1 MIKRYTLQ
9 NMKNVWS
16 EETKFSK
23 MLEIELLICEAW
35 NKLGKIPDNSLL
47 NIKSK
52 AKFNIERIKE
62 IEKITNHD
70 VIAFVTNVSENIGD
84 DGRFIHMGATSSD
97 ILDTA
102 LALQMRDAVD
112 ILIDDLLKLKDALRE
127 KAIKYKNLL
136 TIGRTHGI
144 HAEPT
149 SFGLK
154 FALWFTETKKNIERM
169 IWVKDEISI
178 GKLSGAV
185 GNFANTDPFVEEY
198 VLNKLNLKPALVS
211 TQIIQRDVHA
221 LLLNIIALIGSSL
234 DKYALEIRNLQRT
247 EVSEVSEPFTAGQ
260 KGSSAMPHKKN
271 PIICERICGLARVLR
286 GYSITSLENIP
297 LWHERDISHSS
308 AERIILPDATTLL
321 DYMINKF
328 IYVINGLEVHED
340 KILKNI
346 ELTKGRYNSER
357 VLTYLIEE
365 KGFSREEAYQIVQN
379 ASFES
384 LKRDIPFKD
393 ALREKSTLRE
403 VLKDEEIDNLFDLKW
418 FIRYVDYIYKRG
430 GIEDDKSRDKY

>member
-1 MIKRYTLQ
+1 MIERYALQ

-35 NKLGKIPDNSLL
+35 NKLGKIPDSSLL

-52 AKFNIERIKE
+52 AKFNVERIKE
-62 IEKITNHD
+62 IEKVTNHD
-70 VIAFVTNVSENIGD
+70 VIAFVTNISENVGV
-84 DGRFIHMGATSSD
+84 DGRFIHIGATSSD

-112 ILIDDLLKLKDALRE
+112 ILIDDLSKLKDALRE
-127 KAIKYKNLL
+127 KAIKYKNLP

-169 IWVKDEISI
+169 RWVKEEISI

-198 VLNKLNLKPALVS
+198 VLSKLNLKPALVS

-328 IYVINGLEVHED
+328 IYVINGLEIYDD
-340 KILKNI
+340 KILKNL

-393 ALREKSTLRE
+393 ALKEENSLKG
-403 VLKDEEIDNLFDLKW
+403 VLKEDEIDNLFDLKW
-418 FIRYVDYIYKRG
+418 FIRYIDYIYKRS
-430 GIEDDKSRDKY
+430 GIEDDKS

>member
-328 IYVINGLEVHED
+328 IFVVNDLEVYDD
-340 KILKNI
+340 KILKNV
-346 ELTKGRYNSER
+346 ELTKGRYFSER

-365 KGFSREEAYQIVQN
+365 KGFSREEAYSIVQKV
-379 ASFES
+379 SFES
-384 LKRDIPFKD
+384 LERDISFKD
-393 ALREKSTLRE
+393 ALREEIALRE

-418 FIRYVDYIYKRG
+418 FIRYVDYIYKRS
-430 GIEDDKSRDKY
+430 GIKDDKS

>member
-1 MIKRYTLQ
+1 
-9 NMKNVWS
+9 
-16 EETKFSK
+16 
-23 MLEIELLICEAW
+23 
-35 NKLGKIPDNSLL
+35 
-47 NIKSK
+47 
-52 AKFNIERIKE
+52 
-62 IEKITNHD
+62 
-70 VIAFVTNVSENIGD
+70 
-84 DGRFIHMGATSSD
+84 
-97 ILDTA
+97 
-102 LALQMRDAVD
+102 
-112 ILIDDLLKLKDALRE
+112 
-127 KAIKYKNLL
+127 
-136 TIGRTHGI
+136 
-144 HAEPT
+144 
-149 SFGLK
+149 LK

-169 IWVKDEISI
+169 IWVKNEISL

-198 VLNKLNLKPALVS
+198 VLNKLKLKPALVS

-328 IYVINGLEVHED
+328 IFVVSDLEVYDD
-340 KILKNI
+340 KILKNV

-365 KGFSREEAYQIVQN
+365 KGFSREKAYQIVQN

-384 LKRDIPFKD
+384 LKRDISLKD
-393 ALREKSTLRE
+393 
-403 VLKDEEIDNLFDLKW
+403 VLKEENALNGILKEEEIDNLFDLKW
-418 FIRYVDYIYKRG
+418 FIRYVDYIYKRS
-430 GIEDDKSRDKY
+430 GIEDDKS

>member
-112 ILIDDLLKLKDALRE
+112 ILIDDLSKLKDAFRE
-127 KAIKYKNLL
+127 KAIKYKSLP

-328 IYVINGLEVHED
+328 IFVVNDLEVYDD
-340 KILKNI
+340 KILKNV
-346 ELTKGRYNSER
+346 ELTKGRYFSER

-365 KGFSREEAYQIVQN
+365 KGFSREEAYSIVQKV
-379 ASFES
+379 SFES
-384 LKRDIPFKD
+384 LERDISFKD
-393 ALREKSTLRE
+393 ALREENALNGI
-403 VLKDEEIDNLFDLKW
+403 LKEEEIDNLFDLKW
-418 FIRYVDYIYKRG
+418 FIRYVDYIYKRS
-430 GIEDDKSRDKY
+430 GIEDDKS

>member
-112 ILIDDLLKLKDALRE
+112 ILIDDLLKLKDALKE

-328 IYVINGLEVHED
+328 IFVVNDLEVYDD
-340 KILKNI
+340 KILKNV
-346 ELTKGRYNSER
+346 ELTKGRYFSER

-365 KGFSREEAYQIVQN
+365 KGFSREEAYSIVQKV
-379 ASFES
+379 SFES
-384 LKRDIPFKD
+384 LERDISFKD
-393 ALREKSTLRE
+393 ALREEIALRE

-418 FIRYVDYIYKRG
+418 FIRYVDYIYKRS
-430 GIEDDKSRDKY
+430 GIEDDKS

>member
-1 MIKRYTLQ
+1 MIERYTLQ

-23 MLEIELLICEAW
+23 MLEIELFICEAW

-62 IEKITNHD
+62 IEKVTNHD

-112 ILIDDLLKLKDALRE
+112 ILIDDLLKLKDALKE

-169 IWVKDEISI
+169 IWVKNEISL

-198 VLNKLNLKPALVS
+198 VLNKLKLKPALVS

-328 IYVINGLEVHED
+328 IFVVSDLEVYDD
-340 KILKNI
+340 KILKNV

-365 KGFSREEAYQIVQN
+365 KGFSREKAYQIVQN

-384 LKRDIPFKD
+384 LKRDISLKD
-393 ALREKSTLRE
+393 ALKEENALNGI
-403 VLKDEEIDNLFDLKW
+403 LKEEEIDNLFDLKW
-418 FIRYVDYIYKRG
+418 FIRYVDYIYKRS
-430 GIEDDKSRDKY
+430 GIEDDKS

>member
-1 MIKRYTLQ
+1 MIERYTLQ

-84 DGRFIHMGATSSD
+84 DGRLIHMGATSSD

-308 AERIILPDATTLL
+308 AERIILPDATILL

-328 IYVINGLEVHED
+328 IFVVNDLEVYDD
-340 KILKNI
+340 KILKM
-346 ELTKGRYNSER
+346 
-357 VLTYLIEE
+357 
-365 KGFSREEAYQIVQN
+365 
-379 ASFES
+379 
-384 LKRDIPFKD
+384 
-393 ALREKSTLRE
+393 
-403 VLKDEEIDNLFDLKW
+403 
-418 FIRYVDYIYKRG
+418 
-430 GIEDDKSRDKY
+430 

>member
-308 AERIILPDATTLL
+308 AERIILPDATILL

-328 IYVINGLEVHED
+328 IFVVNDLEVYDD
-340 KILKNI
+340 KILKNV

-365 KGFSREEAYQIVQN
+365 KGFSREKAYQIVQN

-384 LKRDIPFKD
+384 LERDISFKD
-393 ALREKSTLRE
+393 ALREENALNGI
-403 VLKDEEIDNLFDLKW
+403 LKEEEIDNLFDLKW
-418 FIRYVDYIYKRG
+418 FIRYVDYIYKRS
-430 GIEDDKSRDKY
+430 GIEDDKS

>member
-221 LLLNIIALIGSSL
+221 LLLNIIALVGSSL

-308 AERIILPDATTLL
+308 AERIILPDATILL

-328 IYVINGLEVHED
+328 IFVVNDLEVYDD
-340 KILKNI
+340 KILKNV

-365 KGFSREEAYQIVQN
+365 KGFSREEAYSIVQKV
-379 ASFES
+379 SFES
-384 LKRDIPFKD
+384 LERDISFKD
-393 ALREKSTLRE
+393 ALREENALNGI
-403 VLKDEEIDNLFDLKW
+403 LKEEEIDNLFDLKW
-418 FIRYVDYIYKRG
+418 FIRYVDYIYKRS
-430 GIEDDKSRDKY
+430 GIEDDKS

>member
-1 MIKRYTLQ
+1 MIERYTLQ

-16 EETKFSK
+16 EENKFSK

-35 NKLGKIPDNSLL
+35 NKLGKIPDDSLL
-47 NIKSK
+47 NIKNK

-62 IEKITNHD
+62 IEKVTNHD
-70 VIAFVTNVSENIGD
+70 VIAFVTNVSDSIGV
-84 DGRFIHMGATSSD
+84 DGRFIHIGATSSD

-112 ILIDDLLKLKDALRE
+112 ILIDDLSKLNDVLRE
-127 KAIKYKNLL
+127 KAIKYKNLP

-169 IWVKDEISI
+169 RWVKEEISI

-198 VLNKLNLKPALVS
+198 VLSKLNLKPALVS

-328 IYVINGLEVHED
+328 IFVVNDLEVYDD
-340 KILKNI
+340 KILKNV
-346 ELTKGRYNSER
+346 ELTKGRYFSER

-365 KGFSREEAYQIVQN
+365 KGFSREEAYSIVQKV
-379 ASFES
+379 SFES
-384 LKRDIPFKD
+384 LERDISFKD
-393 ALREKSTLRE
+393 ALREEIALRE

-418 FIRYVDYIYKRG
+418 FIRYVDYIYKRS
-430 GIEDDKSRDKY
+430 GIEDDKS

>member
-1 MIKRYTLQ
+1 MIERYTLQ

-47 NIKSK
+47 NIKSR

-328 IYVINGLEVHED
+328 IFVVNDLEVYDD
-340 KILKNI
+340 KILKNV
-346 ELTKGRYNSER
+346 ELTKGRYFSER

-365 KGFSREEAYQIVQN
+365 KGFSREEAYSIVQKV
-379 ASFES
+379 SFES
-384 LKRDIPFKD
+384 LERDISFKD
-393 ALREKSTLRE
+393 ALREEIALRE

-418 FIRYVDYIYKRG
+418 FIRYVDYIYKRS
-430 GIEDDKSRDKY
+430 GIEDDKS

>member
-47 NIKSK
+47 NIKNK

-62 IEKITNHD
+62 IEKVTNHD
-70 VIAFVTNVSENIGD
+70 VIAFVTNVSENIGV

-328 IYVINGLEVHED
+328 IFVVNDLEVYDD
-340 KILKNI
+340 KILKNV
-346 ELTKGRYNSER
+346 ELTKGRYFSER

-365 KGFSREEAYQIVQN
+365 KGFSREEAYSIVQKV
-379 ASFES
+379 SFES
-384 LKRDIPFKD
+384 LERDISFKD
-393 ALREKSTLRE
+393 ALREEIALRE

-418 FIRYVDYIYKRG
+418 FIRYVDYIYKRS
-430 GIEDDKSRDKY
+430 GIEDDKS

>member
-1 MIKRYTLQ
+1 MIERYTLQ

-328 IYVINGLEVHED
+328 IFVVSDLEVYDD
-340 KILKNI
+340 KILKNV

-365 KGFSREEAYQIVQN
+365 KGFSREKAYQIVQN

-384 LKRDIPFKD
+384 LKRDISLKD
-393 ALREKSTLRE
+393 
-403 VLKDEEIDNLFDLKW
+403 VLKEENALNGILKEEEIDNLFDLKW
-418 FIRYVDYIYKRG
+418 FIRYVDYIYKRS
-430 GIEDDKSRDKY
+430 GIEDDKS

>member
-328 IYVINGLEVHED
+328 IFVVNDLEVYDD
-340 KILKNI
+340 KILKNV
-346 ELTKGRYNSER
+346 ELTKGRYFSER

-365 KGFSREEAYQIVQN
+365 KGFSREEAYSIVQKV
-379 ASFES
+379 SFES
-384 LKRDIPFKD
+384 LERDISFKD
-393 ALREKSTLRE
+393 ALREEIALRE

-418 FIRYVDYIYKRG
+418 FIRYVDYIYKRS
-430 GIEDDKSRDKY
+430 GIEDDKS

>member
-112 ILIDDLLKLKDALRE
+112 ILIDDLSKLKDAFRE
-127 KAIKYKNLL
+127 KAIKYKSLP

-328 IYVINGLEVHED
+328 IFVVNDLEVYDD
-340 KILKNI
+340 KILKNV

-365 KGFSREEAYQIVQN
+365 KGFSREKAYQIVQN

-384 LKRDIPFKD
+384 LERDISFKD
-393 ALREKSTLRE
+393 ALREENALNGI
-403 VLKDEEIDNLFDLKW
+403 LKEEEIDNLFDLKW
-418 FIRYVDYIYKRG
+418 FIRYVDYIYKRS
-430 GIEDDKSRDKY
+430 GIEDDKS

>member
-112 ILIDDLLKLKDALRE
+112 ILIDDLLKLKDAFRE
-127 KAIKYKNLL
+127 KAIKYKSLP

-221 LLLNIIALIGSSL
+221 LLLNIIALVGSSL

-328 IYVINGLEVHED
+328 IFVVNDLEVYDD
-340 KILKNI
+340 KILKNV
-346 ELTKGRYNSER
+346 ELTKGRYFSER

-365 KGFSREEAYQIVQN
+365 KGFSREEAYSIVQKV
-379 ASFES
+379 SFES
-384 LKRDIPFKD
+384 LERDISFKD
-393 ALREKSTLRE
+393 ALREENALNGI
-403 VLKDEEIDNLFDLKW
+403 LKEEEIDNLFDLKW
-418 FIRYVDYIYKRG
+418 FIRYVDYIYKRS
-430 GIEDDKSRDKY
+430 GIEDDKS

>member
-112 ILIDDLLKLKDALRE
+112 ILIDDLLKLKDAFRE
-127 KAIKYKNLL
+127 KAIKYKSLP

-328 IYVINGLEVHED
+328 IFVVNDLEVYDD
-340 KILKNI
+340 KILKNV

-365 KGFSREEAYQIVQN
+365 KGFSREKAYQIVQN

-384 LKRDIPFKD
+384 LERDISFKD
-393 ALREKSTLRE
+393 ALREENALNGI
-403 VLKDEEIDNLFDLKW
+403 LKEEEIDNLFDLKW
-418 FIRYVDYIYKRG
+418 FIRYVDYIYKRS
-430 GIEDDKSRDKY
+430 GIEDDKS

>member
-328 IYVINGLEVHED
+328 IFVVNDLEVYDD
-340 KILKNI
+340 KILKNV
-346 ELTKGRYNSER
+346 ELTKGRYFSER

-365 KGFSREEAYQIVQN
+365 KGFSREKAYQIVQN

-384 LKRDIPFKD
+384 LERDISFKD
-393 ALREKSTLRE
+393 ALREEIALRE

-418 FIRYVDYIYKRG
+418 FIRYVDYIYKRS
-430 GIEDDKSRDKY
+430 GIEDDKS

>member
-112 ILIDDLLKLKDALRE
+112 ILIDDLSKLKDAFRE
-127 KAIKYKNLL
+127 KAIKYKSLP

-308 AERIILPDATTLL
+308 AERIILPDATILL

-328 IYVINGLEVHED
+328 IFVVNDLEVYDD
-340 KILKNI
+340 KILKNV

-365 KGFSREEAYQIVQN
+365 KGFSREKAYQIVQN

-384 LKRDIPFKD
+384 LERDISFKD
-393 ALREKSTLRE
+393 ALREENALNGI
-403 VLKDEEIDNLFDLKW
+403 LKEEEIDNLFDLKW
-418 FIRYVDYIYKRG
+418 FIRYVDYIYKRS
-430 GIEDDKSRDKY
+430 GIEDDKS

>member
-112 ILIDDLLKLKDALRE
+112 ILIDDLLKLKDAFRE
-127 KAIKYKNLL
+127 KAIKYKSLP

-308 AERIILPDATTLL
+308 AERIILPDATILL

-328 IYVINGLEVHED
+328 IFVVNDLEVYDD
-340 KILKNI
+340 KILKNV
-346 ELTKGRYNSER
+346 ELTKGRYFSER

-365 KGFSREEAYQIVQN
+365 KGFSREEAYSIVQKV
-379 ASFES
+379 SFES
-384 LKRDIPFKD
+384 LERDISFKD
-393 ALREKSTLRE
+393 ALREEIALRE

-418 FIRYVDYIYKRG
+418 FIRYVDYIYKRS
-430 GIEDDKSRDKY
+430 GIEDDKS

>member
-1 MIKRYTLQ
+1 MIERYTLQ

-23 MLEIELLICEAW
+23 MLEIELFICEAW

-62 IEKITNHD
+62 IEKVTNHD

-112 ILIDDLLKLKDALRE
+112 ILIDDLLKLKDALKE

-169 IWVKDEISI
+169 IWVKNEISL

-198 VLNKLNLKPALVS
+198 VLNKLKLKPALVS

-328 IYVINGLEVHED
+328 IFVVSDLEVYDD
-340 KILKNI
+340 KILKNV

-365 KGFSREEAYQIVQN
+365 KGFSREKAYQIVQN

-384 LKRDIPFKD
+384 LKRDISLKD
-393 ALREKSTLRE
+393 
-403 VLKDEEIDNLFDLKW
+403 VLKEENALNGILKEEEIDNLFDLKW
-418 FIRYVDYIYKRG
+418 FIRYVDYIYKRS
-430 GIEDDKSRDKY
+430 GIEDDKS

>member
-47 NIKSK
+47 NIKSR

-84 DGRFIHMGATSSD
+84 DGRLIHMGATSSD

-328 IYVINGLEVHED
+328 IFVVNDLEVYDD
-340 KILKNI
+340 KILKNV
-346 ELTKGRYNSER
+346 ELTKGRYFSER

-365 KGFSREEAYQIVQN
+365 KGFSREEAYSIVQKV
-379 ASFES
+379 SFES
-384 LKRDIPFKD
+384 LERDISFKD
-393 ALREKSTLRE
+393 ALREEIALRE

-418 FIRYVDYIYKRG
+418 FIRYVDYIYKRS
-430 GIEDDKSRDKY
+430 GIEDDKS

>member
-1 MIKRYTLQ
+1 
-9 NMKNVWS
+9 
-16 EETKFSK
+16 
-23 MLEIELLICEAW
+23 
-35 NKLGKIPDNSLL
+35 
-47 NIKSK
+47 
-52 AKFNIERIKE
+52 
-62 IEKITNHD
+62 
-70 VIAFVTNVSENIGD
+70 
-84 DGRFIHMGATSSD
+84 MGATSSD

-328 IYVINGLEVHED
+328 IFVVNDLEVYDD
-340 KILKNI
+340 KILKNV
-346 ELTKGRYNSER
+346 ELTKGRYFSER

-365 KGFSREEAYQIVQN
+365 KGFSREEAYSIVQKV
-379 ASFES
+379 SFES
-384 LKRDIPFKD
+384 LERDISFKD
-393 ALREKSTLRE
+393 ALREEIALRE

-418 FIRYVDYIYKRG
+418 FIRYVDYIYKRS
-430 GIEDDKSRDKY
+430 GIKDDKS

>member
-112 ILIDDLLKLKDALRE
+112 ILIDDLLKLKDAFRE
-127 KAIKYKNLL
+127 KAIKYKSLP

-328 IYVINGLEVHED
+328 IFVVNDLEVYDD
-340 KILKNI
+340 KILKNV
-346 ELTKGRYNSER
+346 ELTKGRYFSER

-365 KGFSREEAYQIVQN
+365 KGFSREEAYSIVQKV
-379 ASFES
+379 SFES
-384 LKRDIPFKD
+384 LERDISFKD
-393 ALREKSTLRE
+393 ALREEIALRE

-418 FIRYVDYIYKRG
+418 FIRYVDYIYKRS
-430 GIEDDKSRDKY
+430 GIEDDKS

>member
-328 IYVINGLEVHED
+328 IFVVNDLEVYDD
-340 KILKNI
+340 KILKNV

-365 KGFSREEAYQIVQN
+365 KGFSREKAYQIVQN

-384 LKRDIPFKD
+384 LERDISFKD
-393 ALREKSTLRE
+393 ALREENALNGI
-403 VLKDEEIDNLFDLKW
+403 LKEEEIDNLFDLKW
-418 FIRYVDYIYKRG
+418 FIRYVDYIYKRS
-430 GIEDDKSRDKY
+430 GIEDDKS

>member
-221 LLLNIIALIGSSL
+221 LLLNIIALVGSSL

-308 AERIILPDATTLL
+308 AERIILPDATILL

-328 IYVINGLEVHED
+328 IFVVNDLEVYDD
-340 KILKNI
+340 KILKNV
-346 ELTKGRYNSER
+346 ELTKGRYFSER

-365 KGFSREEAYQIVQN
+365 KGFSREEAYSIVQKV
-379 ASFES
+379 SFES
-384 LKRDIPFKD
+384 LERDISFKD
-393 ALREKSTLRE
+393 ALREEIALRE

-418 FIRYVDYIYKRG
+418 FIRYVDYIYKWS
-430 GIEDDKSRDKY
+430 GIEDDKS

>member
-308 AERIILPDATTLL
+308 AERIILPDATILL

-328 IYVINGLEVHED
+328 IFVVNDLEVYDD
-340 KILKNI
+340 KILKNV
-346 ELTKGRYNSER
+346 ELTKGRYFSER

-365 KGFSREEAYQIVQN
+365 KGFSREEAYSIVQKV
-379 ASFES
+379 SFES
-384 LKRDIPFKD
+384 LERDISFKD
-393 ALREKSTLRE
+393 ALREEIALRE

-418 FIRYVDYIYKRG
+418 FIRYVDYIYKRS
-430 GIEDDKSRDKY
+430 GIEDDKS

>member
-1 MIKRYTLQ
+1 
-9 NMKNVWS
+9 MKNVWS

-47 NIKSK
+47 NIKSR

-84 DGRFIHMGATSSD
+84 DGRLIHMGATSSD

-328 IYVINGLEVHED
+328 IFVVNDLEVYDD
-340 KILKNI
+340 KILKNV
-346 ELTKGRYNSER
+346 ELTKGRYFSER

-365 KGFSREEAYQIVQN
+365 KGFSREEAYSIVQKV
-379 ASFES
+379 SFES
-384 LKRDIPFKD
+384 LERDISFKD
-393 ALREKSTLRE
+393 ALREEIALRE

-418 FIRYVDYIYKRG
+418 FIRYVDYIYKRS
-430 GIEDDKSRDKY
+430 GIEDDKS

>member
-308 AERIILPDATTLL
+308 AERIILPDATILL

-328 IYVINGLEVHED
+328 IYVINGLEVYDD
-340 KILKNI
+340 KILKNV
-346 ELTKGRYNSER
+346 ELTKGRYFSER

-365 KGFSREEAYQIVQN
+365 KGFSREEAYSIVQKV
-379 ASFES
+379 SFES
-384 LKRDIPFKD
+384 LERDISFKD
-393 ALREKSTLRE
+393 ALREEIALRE

-418 FIRYVDYIYKRG
+418 FIRYVDYIYKRS
-430 GIEDDKSRDKY
+430 GIEDDKS

>member
-47 NIKSK
+47 NIKSR

-328 IYVINGLEVHED
+328 IFVVNDLEVYDD
-340 KILKNI
+340 KILKNV
-346 ELTKGRYNSER
+346 ELTKGRYFSER

-365 KGFSREEAYQIVQN
+365 KGFSREEAYSIVQKV
-379 ASFES
+379 SFES
-384 LKRDIPFKD
+384 LERDISFKD
-393 ALREKSTLRE
+393 ALREEIALRE

-418 FIRYVDYIYKRG
+418 FIRYVDYIYKRS
-430 GIEDDKSRDKY
+430 GIEDDKS

>member
-1 MIKRYTLQ
+1 
-9 NMKNVWS
+9 MKNVWS

-328 IYVINGLEVHED
+328 IFVVNDLEVYDD
-340 KILKNI
+340 KILKNV
-346 ELTKGRYNSER
+346 ELTKGRYFSER

-365 KGFSREEAYQIVQN
+365 KGFSREEAYSIVQKV
-379 ASFES
+379 SFES
-384 LKRDIPFKD
+384 LERDISFKD
-393 ALREKSTLRE
+393 ALREEIALRE

-418 FIRYVDYIYKRG
+418 FIRYVDYIYKRS
-430 GIEDDKSRDKY
+430 GIKDDKS

>member
-1 MIKRYTLQ
+1 MIERYTLQ

-47 NIKSK
+47 NIKNK

-286 GYSITSLENIP
+286 GYSFTSLENIP

-308 AERIILPDATTLL
+308 AERIILPDATILL

-328 IYVINGLEVHED
+328 IYVINGLEVYDD

-346 ELTKGRYNSER
+346 ELTKGRYFSER

-365 KGFSREEAYQIVQN
+365 KGFSREEAYSIVQKV
-379 ASFES
+379 SFES
-384 LKRDIPFKD
+384 LERDISFKD
-393 ALREKSTLRE
+393 ALREEIALRE

-418 FIRYVDYIYKRG
+418 FIRYVDYIYKRS
-430 GIEDDKSRDKY
+430 GIEDDKS

>member
-1 MIKRYTLQ
+1 MIERYTLQ

-47 NIKSK
+47 NIKNK

-169 IWVKDEISI
+169 IWLKDEISI

-297 LWHERDISHSS
+297 L
-308 AERIILPDATTLL
+308 
-321 DYMINKF
+321 
-328 IYVINGLEVHED
+328 
-340 KILKNI
+340 
-346 ELTKGRYNSER
+346 
-357 VLTYLIEE
+357 
-365 KGFSREEAYQIVQN
+365 
-379 ASFES
+379 
-384 LKRDIPFKD
+384 
-393 ALREKSTLRE
+393 
-403 VLKDEEIDNLFDLKW
+403 
-418 FIRYVDYIYKRG
+418 
-430 GIEDDKSRDKY
+430 